1 MNKEI
6 VPAIYKNL
14 CPNCFNDIS
23 SERLEKGLL
32 CERCLPHLH
41 ISKDLCEDLKR
52 EGEFKKICDL
62 WKDFKEFNTFFEKTI
77 NSSLWSIQKAW
88 AIRFFTNTSFVLNA
102 PTGIGKTTFG
112 LILSKFLSEKGKK
125 VYLIFPTQ
133 LLVEQAYKR
142 LVDFRVKEEEILAYH
157 AKFVSSRKRQREIK
171 LRIENGNFK
180 ILIST
185 TKFLYNNIN
194 IIPKGIWSLIFV
206 DDVDSLL
213 KSARNIDKLLL
224 LLGFSE
230 KDIEQTLFL
239 ISLKQKLLQKGKN
252 LSDEKL
258 KELKSWQDRIK
269 SISLKKKG
277 VLIVSSATSNPRS
290 KRINLFKELLGFE
303 VGRSHITLRNV
314 EDIYEYCEEDNLWE
328 LSVNRIKL
336 LGKQGLVF
344 LPSSETLETLN
355 KYVDFLN
362 QRGIKAISYEKISD
376 NIEKFKSKEVD
387 VLVGFGSYRNPMAR
401 GLDLPESIR
410 YALFVGVPKLKF
422 TIKFEEDFF
431 SLYYL
436 LLILVPFLT
445 KKGLISPILNKQLN
459 SYINIL
465 KSTLFSDSEVKN
477 LKKLEIIRNK
487 VSSILEDPKI
497 WKEIKNSPEISIRR
511 EDDKLVLVTADVAGY
526 IQASGRTSR
535 LYAGGLTK
543 GLAYLLV
550 EDKKAFFSLQKKIVW
565 FGEDIKFKRIEDV
578 NLNKILEEV
587 DKDRENVKK
596 VLEKKTISQTKDSFK
611 TTVVVVESPNKARTI
626 SNFFG
631 RPMRRR
637 LNNLDVYEIITED
650 RLLIIV
656 ATKGHLFDL
665 NKTEG
670 HFGVLK
676 KREDFVPIFEVI
688 DEDKKEI
695 VNSIRKLNLEA
706 EEVYLATD
714 PDTEGEKISYDL
726 YLAIKPYNK
735 FIKRAEFH
743 EVTRR
748 AFLKA
753 ISNSRDINKNLVKA
767 QLIRRISDR
776 WIGFHISHYVQKMLK
791 NNHLSAGRVQTPVLE
806 WIINRADEA
815 SHKVSI
821 VRAEIGDDHSI
832 EFEFENKK
840 EAQSFL
846 KELDEVVIEEKEKIK
861 TYISIKPFT
870 TDSMLSEATKK
881 LKLSP
886 QEVMNIAQ
894 ELFEEGL
901 ITYHRTDSVRVSDT
915 GILVAKEYILENFG
929 EEYLSIKKFSHLQ
942 GAHECIRPTRS
953 LDADELNS
961 LKHSSFKFQSLTTR
975 HIELYRLI
983 FNRFI
988 ASQMKEP
995 LIEKTTY
1002 KVKALSKAVEVQL
1015 TTSVLENGFNLV
1027 LPIKIK
1033 NLPIGISKVYH
1044 KKIFLKPKIEYYTFS
1059 SLIQDMKEKGIGRPS
1074 TYAITV
1080 QKLLERRYIVEKRGY
1095 LFPTSLGK
1103 KVLKLIKEE
1112 EKFYKFVSETFTKE
1126 LENIMDNV
1134 EESKIEY
1141 QKELEKLFKE
1151 IFLHY
1156 RSFRTAFGFYES
1168 VRNFEHSHKIGK
1180 K

>member
-1 MNKEI
+1 MNKQTVPI
-6 VPAIYKNL
+6 VYKDL
-14 CPNCFNDIS
+14 CPNCFGDIS

-32 CERCLPHLH
+32 CERCLDHVSED
-41 ISKDLCEDLKR
+41 ICEGIKK
-52 EGEFKKICDL
+52 EGEFKKVCDL
-62 WKDFKEFNTFFEKTI
+62 WRNFKEFSVFFEKTI
-77 NSSLWSIQKAW
+77 NSSLWSIQRAW
-88 AIRFFTNTSFVLNA
+88 AIRFFTNTSFALNA

-112 LILSKFLSEKGKK
+112 LVLSKFLSEKGNK

-133 LLVEQAYKR
+133 LLVEQAYKK
-142 LVDFRVKEEEILAYH
+142 LLDFGVKEEEILAYH
-157 AKFVSSRKRQREIK
+157 AKLVSSKKRQKEVK
-171 LRIENGNFK
+171 QKIEKGDFK

-185 TKFLYNNIN
+185 TRFLYNNID

-230 KDIEQTLFL
+230 EDIEQTLFL
-239 ISLKQKLLQKGKN
+239 ISLRQKLLQKGKN
-252 LSDEKL
+252 SSEQDL
-258 KELKSWQDRIK
+258 KELKTWQDRIK

-314 EDIYEYCEEDNLWE
+314 EDVYEYCEEDKLWE
-328 LSVNRIKL
+328 FSVDKINL
-336 LGKQGLVF
+336 LGKQGLIF
-344 LPSSETLETLN
+344 LPSSETLDTLN
-355 KYVDFLN
+355 KYVEFLN
-362 QRGIKAISYEKISD
+362 QRGIKAVSYENMSE
-376 NIEKFKSKEVD
+376 NIEKFKTKEVD
-387 VLVGFGSYRNPMAR
+387 VLVGFGSYKNPMAR

-422 TIKFEEDFF
+422 TIKFEEDLF
-431 SLYYL
+431 SLYHL
-436 LLILVPFLT
+436 LLTLVPFLT
-445 KKGLISPILNKQLN
+445 KKGLISPALNKQLN

-465 KSTLFSDSEVKN
+465 RSALFSNSKDKN
-477 LKKLEIIRNK
+477 IKRVQSIRDT

-497 WKEIKNSPEISIRR
+497 WEEIKNSPEISIKKEKDR
-511 EDDKLVLVTADVAGY
+511 LVLVVADVVGY
-526 IQASGRTSR
+526 VQASGRTSR
-535 LYAGGLTK
+535 LYASGLTK

-550 EDKKAFFSLQKKIVW
+550 EDKKAFFSLQKKIGW
-565 FGEDIKFKRIEDV
+565 FGEEIKFKKVEDV
-578 NLNKILEEV
+578 DLPKILEEV

-596 VLEKKTISQTKDSFK
+596 VLEKKIVPKAKDSFK
-611 TTVVVVESPNKARTI
+611 TTVVIVESPNKARTI

-631 RPMRRR
+631 KPTRRR
-637 LNNLDVYEIITED
+637 LNNLEIYEILTED

-676 KREDFVPIFEVI
+676 KGKDFVPVFELI
-688 DEDKKEI
+688 DEERKEI
-695 VNSIRKLNLEA
+695 INSIRRLNLEA

-726 YLAIKPYNK
+726 YLAIRPYNK
-735 FIKRAEFH
+735 IIKRAEFH

-748 AFLKA
+748 AFLDA
-753 ISNSRDINKNLVKA
+753 ISNNRDINQNLVKA

-776 WIGFHISHYVQKMLK
+776 WIGFHISHYVQNMLK

-806 WIINRADEA
+806 WIVNRADEA
-815 SHKVSI
+815 SNKISI
-821 VRAEIGDDHSI
+821 VRAKIGDDI
-832 EFEFENKK
+832 FVEFEFDNRK

-846 KELDEVVIEEKEKIK
+846 EKLDEVTIEEKEKTK

-881 LKLSP
+881 LRLSP

-901 ITYHRTDSVRVSDT
+901 ITYHRTDSIRVSDV
-915 GILVAKEYILENFG
+915 GVLVAKEYILENFG
-929 EEYLSIKKFSHLQ
+929 EKYLAIKKFSHLQ
-942 GAHECIRPTRS
+942 GAHECIRPTKS

-961 LKHSSFKFQSLTTR
+961 LRHSSFRFQNLTPS
-975 HIELYRLI
+975 HIKLYGLI

-995 LIEKTTY
+995 LVEKTLY
-1002 KVKALSKAVEVQL
+1002 KIKGLSKTAEVQL
-1015 TTSVLENGFNLV
+1015 MTSILEEGFDLI
-1027 LPIKIK
+1027 LPINIK
-1033 NLPIGISKVYH
+1033 TLPVGSFKVHH
-1044 KKIFLKPKIEYYTFS
+1044 KKLFLKPKVEYYTFS
-1059 SLIQDMKEKGIGRPS
+1059 TIIQDMKEKGIGRPS

-1080 QKLLERRYIVEKRGY
+1080 QKLLERRYIVEKKGY
-1095 LFPTSLGK
+1095 LFPTKLGK

-1112 EKFYKFVSETFTKE
+1112 ERFYKFVNENFTRE
-1126 LENIMDNV
+1126 LENIMDHV
-1134 EESKIEY
+1134 EEAKVEY
-1141 QKELEKLFKE
+1141 QMELEKLFRE
-1151 IFLHY
+1151 FWE
-1156 RSFRTAFGFYES
+1156 R
-1168 VRNFEHSHKIGK
+1168 
-1180 K
+1180 